1 MLSNKIQMGDN
12 DNPLLKALPPETD
25 YLSYLTI
32 LEYNLTAEQLPTLHD
47 ILQDTTL
54 NANIGWDLVHLLLP
68 LLPASQQCLQD
79 VARLG
84 NPREVVLKVTELL
97 EGLGEEEEAD
107 DQEETENIEEAERVK
122 ELGASNDEVNEDKAQ
137 DGHGVALESTSSG
150 EQPKPPSKGVK
161 FTALLDMLSVLHP
174 RIKTKYPSR
183 FLSTSL
189 QAVLPAYSQ
198 VARTTEA
205 TEAVLGFIKALSGTK
220 RPRLPPRKS
229 SAMIPRQATPVS
241 APDPEG
247 QDEALGVDERGLQ
260 SRLLQSF
267 LTYVTEAYM
276 NSTALDEDVP
286 GLAWSSRYQEELH
299 PEKIVPGR
307 RTYGSLFVEEEH
319 LHERDTI
326 TGHILSLSRDLK
338 LRAEELLSTITKPDG
353 LDMNEKQELPSS
365 ASDVPLSK
373 TGSIYILATMA
384 ASSTLFDAPASL
396 PSLSLVPDFVGILG
410 SSLGDSATGSTG
422 AETEP
427 LIDAVLFLG
436 FLVINSQPNMLVEGD
451 SDHVFNNVLQR
462 LSLLSANMPSP
473 VLRYHAH
480 LLTSTILHLNP
491 SENSRLAFMRDT
503 LEHCP
508 FENLKAS
515 AIGWLKDEILAA
527 EKAEQSKKEP
537 DAEDPIF
544 ATSTALITL
553 APFIFPNPEKL
564 MEGQSIMDR
573 YATFQAHQPF
583 YLAVLNLLY
592 LLLSSAT
599 LSSRLQMAEVAKQ
612 NELPRFLDSLLQASK
627 RFQSS
632 LANDELEDGDEQ
644 GRNDGFLGMELLE
657 MTVEQ
662 AQHALSK
669 VGMQDLEA

>member
-1 MLSNKIQMGDN
+1 MADN

-32 LEYNLTAEQLPTLHD
+32 LEYNLTADQLPTLHS

-54 NANIGWDLVHLLLP
+54 TANIGWDLVHLLLP

-97 EGLGEEEEAD
+97 EGFGEEEEAD
-107 DQEETENIEEAERVK
+107 DQEEPEDIEASPRK
-122 ELGASNDEVNEDKAQ
+122 ELGTGSHEAHGDDTKDKENFP
-137 DGHGVALESTSSG
+137 ESTIHEGPS
-150 EQPKPPSKGVK
+150 EPRSKGVK
-161 FTALLDMLSVLHP
+161 FTALMEMLSVLHP

-189 QAVLPAYSQ
+189 QAVLPAYSP

-220 RPRLPPRKS
+220 RPKLPPRKS
-229 SAMIPRQATPVS
+229 SAMIPTQAIPAS

-247 QDEALGVDERGLQ
+247 QDEALGVDEKGLQ

-276 NSTALDEDVP
+276 SSTAIDEDVP

-299 PEKIVPGR
+299 PEKIIPGR
-307 RTYGSLFVEEEH
+307 RTYGDLFVEEDH

-326 TGHILSLSRDLK
+326 TGHILSLARDLK
-338 LRAEELLSTITKPDG
+338 LDAEELLSTITKPDEMD
-353 LDMNEKQELPSS
+353 LDEEQELPTL

-384 ASSTLFDAPASL
+384 ASSTFFDAPASL
-396 PSLSLVPDFVGILG
+396 PNLSLVPDFAGILA

-422 AETEP
+422 AESEP

-436 FLVINSQPNMLVEGD
+436 FLIINAQLTISADDD

-491 SENSRLAFMRDT
+491 SENSRLAFIKDT

-527 EKAEQSKKEP
+527 EQAEQGKKEP

-544 ATSTALITL
+544 ATSAALTTL
-553 APFIFPNPEKL
+553 APFIFPDPDKL
-564 MEGQSIMDR
+564 MEGQMTPDSF
-573 YATFQAHQPF
+573 ATFQANQPF

-599 LSSRLQMAEVAKQ
+599 LSSRLHMAEIAKE

-627 RFQSS
+627 RFRSS
-632 LANDELEDGDEQ
+632 ISNDESDGDDEH
-644 GRNDGFLGMELLE
+644 GRNDGFLGMELIE

-669 VGMQDLEA
+669 VGMKDLDT